1 MVVETPEME
10 FMLYLLTRYIK
21 NNSLDPV
28 KVSIE
33 DLMKSI
39 NVNLTP
45 IGGG

>member
-1 MVVETPEME
+1 METPEIE

-21 NNSLDPV
+21 NNCLDPT

-33 DLMKSI
+33 ELMKNI